1 MNEPDVNHRLLL
13 DTNVLIWTLSSSNK
27 ISRRAE
33 RAMSRPAVSLTVSV
47 VSVWEIVLKHHA
59 GKLRLPAGLHQVPGD
74 LHQVIDQILYGSPW
88 TILPVTPEHLPALA
102 ALPAIHTD
110 PFDRLLIAQARHEG
124 MAILTADEQFKRYD
138 VRTVW

>member
-1 MNEPDVNHRLLL
+1 VNEPLLL

-33 RAMSRPAVSLTVSV
+33 RAMSRPLASLAVSV

-59 GKLRLPAGLHQVPGD
+59 GRLRLPAGLHQV
-74 LHQVIDQILYGSPW
+74 VDQILYGSPW
-88 TILPVTPEHLPALA
+88 TILPVAPEHLPALA

-124 MAILTADEQFKRYD
+124 MAILTADEQFKKYD
-138 VRTVW
+138 VHTIW

>member
-1 MNEPDVNHRLLL
+1 VNEPLLL

-33 RAMSRPAVSLTVSV
+33 RAMSRPVVSLTVSV

-59 GKLRLPAGLHQVPGD
+59 GKLRLPAGLDQV
-74 LHQVIDQILYGSPW
+74 VDQILYGSPW
-88 TILPVTPEHLPALA
+88 TILPVAPEHLPALA

-124 MAILTADEQFKRYD
+124 MAILTADEQFKKYD
-138 VRTVW
+138 VRTIW

>member
-1 MNEPDVNHRLLL
+1 VNEPGVNQRLLL

-33 RAMSRPAVSLTVSV
+33 RAMSRPLVSLTVSV

-59 GKLRLPAGLHQVPGD
+59 GKLRLPVGLHPV
-74 LHQVIDQILYGSPW
+74 VDQILYGSPW
-88 TILPVTPEHLPALA
+88 TILPVAPEHLPALA

-124 MAILTADEQFKRYD
+124 MAILTANEQFKKYD
-138 VRTVW
+138 VRTIW